1 MSEPLTMIGA
11 EQTETSFLHD
21 TSQILE
27 GVGIPSPKSVPVR
40 KSNSVAVTYT
50 LPAPVPEARPSTV
63 MDVAAHAAGRSFG
76 IHKYNVRP
84 WGSGGDAAG

>member
-1 MSEPLTMIGA
+1 MGPIFSAIRLIRLTPPGA
-11 EQTETSFLHD
+11 DDNHVAMRQVTWQCATELGSRGGRL
-21 TSQILE
+21 
-27 GVGIPSPKSVPVR
+27 
-40 KSNSVAVTYT
+40 
-50 LPAPVPEARPSTV
+50 ARPSTV